1 MTFYANPQLFNYD
14 TETAYDAIVEELM
27 QEWEYKYCSYKSAIF
42 YCSTF
47 NVNGRPPPFI
57 LTDWIDVA
65 FHDPKPDFVVI
76 GLQEMDLDIGSFV
89 KDNQTKKEDWVQSI
103 SRSLPPGMYKVVES
117 ARLMGIFLVIFQYIH
132 SNLTCSNIQTN
143 YVPTGFLKMGN
154 KGGVGISME
163 INNSTVLFI
172 NSHLAAGNRET
183 ERRNQDF
190 RDITRITFK
199 DGKTLNDHDA
209 VFWLGDL
216 NYRLDTPLTQEE
228 ICYMCD
234 TGRFKEL
241 LQYDQLNKAK
251 EIGHVFYGYEEHKSI
266 DFLPTYKFDVGTCR
280 WDSSEKKRTPAWTDR
295 ILYWKKF
302 DNVNVRQLK
311 YHSCPNV
318 VISDHKPV
326 IAVFEMDIK
335 KIWEDKMR
343 EIRVEAQKEVDK
355 KSNDLLPQ
363 ISLSATEFE
372 FNIVKFLQP
381 SIMNLKIKN
390 TGQTRVKF
398 STTLTAEPK
407 NDYGPYDWLTLTPY
421 TGTVDVN
428 HEFSVCLQVL
438 IDKQMAWKL
447 SPDEVSQ
454 IECIIIIHL
463 ESGRDYFISVQA
475 TYKPCCFGISLE
487 TAMLRANTFPQSD
500 NEDSLIIFEK
510 EVKLNIPYEVDQLLK
525 YLRSIGFQN
534 IDLSQPYSDNAFFK
548 IRDCLDERRNIFE
561 FMNSNTDIQ
570 PINIYA
576 VLIRLLTSYK
586 ESIIPNHLKTTL
598 LQCSDDEVYGRC
610 ILQFPEH
617 QKDIFREIL
626 LFLKDARE
634 VNNEFDKEL
643 ETFSNIFFRMDGDT
657 YKAERL
663 LFIIYS
669 INKVKP
675 KRQRHRSILA
685 V

>member
-1 MTFYANPQLFNYD
+1 
-14 TETAYDAIVEELM
+14 
-27 QEWEYKYCSYKSAIF
+27 
-42 YCSTF
+42 
-47 NVNGRPPPFI
+47 
-57 LTDWIDVA
+57 
-65 FHDPKPDFVVI
+65 
-76 GLQEMDLDIGSFV
+76 
-89 KDNQTKKEDWVQSI
+89 
-103 SRSLPPGMYKVVES
+103 
-117 ARLMGIFLVIFQYIH
+117 
-132 SNLTCSNIQTN
+132 
-143 YVPTGFLKMGN
+143 MGN
-154 KGGVGISME
+154 KGGVGISIEM
-163 INNSTVLFI
+163 NNSTVLFI

-190 RDITRITFK
+190 RDITRMTFK
-199 DGKTLNDHDA
+199 DGKTLTDHDS

-234 TGRFKEL
+234 TGKFKEL
-241 LQYDQLNKAK
+241 LQYDQLTRAK
-251 EIGHVFYGYEEHKSI
+251 EIGHVFYGYEEYKEI
-266 DFLPTYKFDVGTCR
+266 NFLPTYKFDVGTNK

-302 DNVNVRQLK
+302 ENVNVRQLK
-311 YHSCPNV
+311 YRSCPNV

-326 IAVFEMDIK
+326 IALFEMDIK

-343 EIRVEAQKEVDK
+343 EVRVEAQKEVDK

-372 FNIVKFLQP
+372 FGVVKFLQP

-398 STTLTAEPK
+398 STILTAEPT
-407 NDYGPYDWLTLTPY
+407 NDYGPYDWLILTPY

-428 HEFSVCLQVL
+428 HEFSICLQVL
-438 IDKQMAWKL
+438 IDKHMAWKL
-447 SPDEVSQ
+447 PSDKPSK
-454 IECIIIIHL
+454 IECIIIVHL

-475 TYKPCCFGISLE
+475 NYKPCCFGISLE
-487 TAMLRANTFPQSD
+487 EAMLKANIPSSSD
-500 NEDSLIIFEK
+500 KEDSLIIFEK
-510 EVKLNIPYEVDQLLK
+510 EEKLTIPYEIHELLR

-534 IDLSQPYSDNAFFK
+534 IDFSQPYSDNAFFK

-561 FMNSNTDIQ
+561 FMNSNKDIQ

-576 VLIRLLTSYK
+576 VLIRLLTCYK

-610 ILQFPEH
+610 ILQFPEY

-634 VNNEFDKEL
+634 INKDFDKEL
-643 ETFSNIFFRMDGDT
+643 ETFSNIFFRMDGNI

-675 KRQRHRSILA
+675 KRRRHHSILA